1 MTIVKKML
9 STGVLAFSLVAL
21 PAIPVAAQTSTDA
34 PAVDTTPFQESESD
48 FNNLGW
54 LGALGLLGLLNLFR
68 KPDHNQARPNT
79 SHDTSHVDT
88 AITGRTNISD
98 RTDTIER
105 PEQR

>member
-1 MTIVKKML
+1 MTIAKKML
-9 STGVLAFSLVAL
+9 GMGVLAFSLVAL

-34 PAVDTTPFQESESD
+34 PTVDTTPFQESESD

-68 KPDHNQARPNT
+68 KPDHNQAHPHAN
-79 SHDTSHVDT
+79 HVDT
-88 AITGRTNISD
+88 AVTGHTNISD
-98 RTDTIER
+98 RTDQIER